1 MHNQGNEDGIYMH
14 LYNISEGF
22 MERGIL
28 LTPNH
33 VSGIQQTV
41 IHSLRLLGIRWSF
54 RDSQICSILVAYPL
68 ETFKKTCE
76 KRNWYRGN
84 VVTGKNL

>member
-33 VSGIQQTV
+33 VSRIQKRLYTYILFGFWEFAGLSR
-41 IHSLRLLGIRWSF
+41 IHRYVQYWLHIHLKLSRKHVR
-54 RDSQICSILVAYPL
+54 
-68 ETFKKTCE
+68 K
-76 KRNWYRGN
+76 
-84 VVTGKNL
+84 